1 MLFTVLSLGSVV
13 VPGIV
18 SSKAYAESVP
28 VTEVYDKESKQNYYS
43 NGDYLVLKTQSETQE
58 RALWY
63 YNSICWR
70 IGYRL
75 DNRWSV

>member
-28 VTEVYDKESKQNYYS
+28 VTEVYDKETNRLFIVMAIFSFENTKRNARKS
-43 NGDYLVLKTQSETQE
+43 P
-58 RALWY
+58 WY
-63 YNSICWR
+63 YNSIV
-70 IGYRL
+70 GEL
-75 DNRWSV
+75 VSVG